1 MAGATIDNIN
11 IVATADVSKA
21 TAELKKLQEKLAGLK
36 GSAAKAV
43 PAVKETEKAVQKAGA
58 TAKKASGGLSQF
70 ASSIKRIIMYRAIR
84 SAIKAVTSAFSEGVK
99 NAYAWA
105 QANNDAFQQVMDTY
119 ATRTNYLK
127 NTLGALASTVLTA
140 LLPAFMQVTEWLIT
154 GINYVNEFIAA
165 MTGQDKYLRAVEVQ
179 IEFAEATD
187 DAANAQKKLNQQL
200 MKFDELNVIHTP
212 NDKAKSAAD
221 ELKWQNAFVEA
232 DVSQWMKQNWGWLLA
247 GGISALTLTSLL
259 TRWIGSSLSAAVNN
273 AILGGGGQVGLAGLL
288 NNAMTFLGGITLV
301 IASLFLQ
308 NAAREAFWKGDSI
321 GGIVSAAAAAITAG
335 LGGAF
340 IAASFGASG
349 PLGFVIGATLSLL
362 LTAVEIISS
371 PKVTQQMYD
380 LGIHPDELGRIN
392 AKASMANYSYYGT
405 AGTVVGT
412 FAEEDA
418 YGRTNE
424 WWLRNMGDDEDYVGK
439 KAWLGGSAKYAS
451 GGYPSMG
458 SVFVAGEVPGQAEMV
473 GSINGRTGVASGE
486 EITGISA
493 AVYATGNEEAGLL
506 RELISAVRSQGGLG
520 RPNAAFGKYVSQS
533 LTLYKGVTG

>member
-36 GSAAKAV
+36 GSAAKAA

-58 TAKKASGGLSQF
+58 TAKKASGGLSAF

-127 NTLGALASTVLTA
+127 NSLGALASTVLTA

-165 MTGQDKYLRAVEVQ
+165 MTGKDKYLRAVEVQ
-179 IEFAEATD
+179 VEFAEATD

-259 TRWIGSSLSAAVNN
+259 TRWIGSSLSAAVSN

-308 NAAREAFWKGDSI
+308 NAAREAFWNGDSI

-424 WWLRNMGDDEDYVGK
+424 WWARNM
-439 KAWLGGSAKYAS
+439 YAS